1 MNNTFILLCLEK
13 PKTCMNCPCSSVV
26 LSDTKKFVHC
36 SLVGKTLVSSDS
48 SFIFDECPCVSSSDL
63 KSIIE
68 QADNNGDLN
77 PDNIA
82 QMNYVNG
89 WNSCLSHLSNL
100 IKKQNEIESIH
111 TNASQM
117 NAPDPMEENKSS
129 DLLRPST
136 EDENDKKPIHIL
148 VRHDKVFQ
156 KAVQHLKDY
165 KAEHGNLCVPQSYV
179 CSDGYRLGDYV
190 HRARATFKGK
200 RTSFLTQNDIDQLNS
215 IGFVWDIR
223 KYQWDIGFAHVQK
236 YYERFGNTRITF
248 KYDDPDDGFHTGSWF
263 YHNWLACTDPQKRK
277 VFYETDPDWGMKVS
291 ADKSG
296 KQSKTLNASSHNNRT
311 MENKEVT
318 DSSIKQE
325 IQSLVDQ
332 NLGIQEITCDL
343 RVLRWA
349 QGYNA
354 AKKYFALC
362 HNICVS
368 DSYQTKSGFPL
379 GEWLKRRRE
388 EYCNNVLSA
397 HKIQLLDQLN
407 MIWDKDSAKILH
419 HLQK

>member
-1 MNNTFILLCLEK
+1 
-13 PKTCMNCPCSSVV
+13 
-26 LSDTKKFVHC
+26 
-36 SLVGKTLVSSDS
+36 
-48 SFIFDECPCVSSSDL
+48 
-63 KSIIE
+63 
-68 QADNNGDLN
+68 
-77 PDNIA
+77 
-82 QMNYVNG
+82 
-89 WNSCLSHLSNL
+89 
-100 IKKQNEIESIH
+100 
-111 TNASQM
+111 M

-156 KAVQHLKDY
+156 KAFQHLKDY

-263 YHNWLACTDPQKRK
+263 YHNWLACADPQKRK

>member
-1 MNNTFILLCLEK
+1 
-13 PKTCMNCPCSSVV
+13 
-26 LSDTKKFVHC
+26 
-36 SLVGKTLVSSDS
+36 
-48 SFIFDECPCVSSSDL
+48 
-63 KSIIE
+63 
-68 QADNNGDLN
+68 
-77 PDNIA
+77 
-82 QMNYVNG
+82 
-89 WNSCLSHLSNL
+89 
-100 IKKQNEIESIH
+100 
-111 TNASQM
+111 
-117 NAPDPMEENKSS
+117 
-129 DLLRPST
+129 
-136 EDENDKKPIHIL
+136 
-148 VRHDKVFQ
+148 
-156 KAVQHLKDY
+156 
-165 KAEHGNLCVPQSYV
+165 
-179 CSDGYRLGDYV
+179 
-190 HRARATFKGK
+190 
-200 RTSFLTQNDIDQLNS
+200 
-215 IGFVWDIR
+215 
-223 KYQWDIGFAHVQK
+223 
-236 YYERFGNTRITF
+236 
-248 KYDDPDDGFHTGSWF
+248 
-263 YHNWLACTDPQKRK
+263 
-277 VFYETDPDWGMKVS
+277 MKVS

-296 KQSKTLNASSHNNRT
+296 KQSKTLNASSHNNMT

-388 EYCNNVLSA
+388 EYCNNILSA

-407 MIWDKDSAKILH
+407 MIWDKDSANILH